1 MPCEVVMDGAV
12 VGSCAYTAGGD
23 AKDLADTEM
32 RRQVWAGAVPMNLAY
47 GELIPTP
54 GNLVKEVP
62 WDIEKWRENEN
73 ENECEVFQ
81 RGLNVPKK

>member
-1 MPCEVVMDGAV
+1 MDGAV

-32 RRQVWAGAVPMNLAY
+32 RRQVWAGVVPMNLAY

-62 WDIEKWRENEN
+62 RDIEKWRE
-73 ENECEVFQ
+73 
-81 RGLNVPKK
+81 